1 MYMYVNCERA
11 TVYIH
16 VVSENHAQ
24 GQYNYIYIY
33 NFMYVYMHTSTAH
46 IDIYICVFSSTI

>member
-16 VVSENHAQ
+16 IVSENHAQ
-24 GQYNYIYIY
+24 GQYNYIY